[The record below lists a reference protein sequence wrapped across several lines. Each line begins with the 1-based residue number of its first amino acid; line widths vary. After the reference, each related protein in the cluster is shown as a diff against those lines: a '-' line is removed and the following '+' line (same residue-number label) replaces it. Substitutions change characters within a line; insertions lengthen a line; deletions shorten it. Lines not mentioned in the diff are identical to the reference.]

1 MNRKNLFADIPAPA
15 VAAPA
20 PPHERPLHGTSN
32 PISAIKKS
40 VSDLNDRSRRADEIE
55 KSLIE
60 GQPIIDI
67 DTALIDPSFV
77 QDRMEGEID
86 GLKAS
91 IQEQGQQVPILVR
104 LHPDDAGR
112 YQVAFGHRRLRALK
126 ELGLKA
132 KAIVRN
138 LTDEQLVIAQGQENN
153 EREDLTFIEKARF
166 AARLK
171 ERFTR
176 DVIVSSLSV
185 DKTTLS
191 TMLQLIDALPED
203 LVEAIGPA
211 PGVGRPSWRQLA
223 DLLAK
228 AKGTAE
234 VIAVARDD
242 RTQVLTSEKRFKA
255 IMNHLRPKRGARG
268 APAVLSTSTG
278 ARLGQITQDKMKLE
292 ITVDKKA
299 TPDFAAFLLEQV
311 PALFEAHQSN
321 HRQKQGE

>member
-1 MNRKNLFADIPAPA
+1 MSRKNLFADLPAP
-15 VAAPA
+15 VTTSGA

-32 PISAIKKS
+32 PMSAIKKS
-40 VSDLNDRSRRADEIE
+40 VGDLNDRSRRADEIE

-60 GQPIIDI
+60 GQPVIDI

-77 QDRMEGEID
+77 QDRMESDIH
-86 GLKAS
+86 GLRAS

-104 LHPDDAGR
+104 LHPDDDGR

-132 KAIVRN
+132 KAIVRS

-191 TMLQLIDALPED
+191 TMLQLVDALPED
-203 LVEAIGPA
+203 LIEAIGPA

-223 DLLAK
+223 DLLEK
-228 AKGTAE
+228 TKGTSE
-234 VIAVARDD
+234 VIAVAKAES
-242 RTQVLTSEKRFKA
+242 TQALSSEERFKA
-255 IMNHLRPKRGARG
+255 VMSHMRPKPVSRG
-268 APAVLSTSTG
+268 APTVLATPTG
-278 ARLGQITQDKMKLE
+278 ARLGQITQNKTKLE

-299 TPDFAAFLLEQV
+299 TPDFATFLLEQV
-311 PALFEAHQSN
+311 PALYEAYLAN
-321 HRQKQGE
+321 HRRN